1 MRSLLLL
8 VTAVLAAAQRPSVP
22 PLPLRPSLY
31 TPSPPPLPPPSPP
44 PSPPPDLTPG
54 LGIPTV
60 GNCTCQYT
68 CRASAPD
75 ERYVRPSPSPSPSTP
90 LDGWMHSG
98 ELWLWRMGGGTRP
111 IRTLPLSPLR
121 HRTSTW
127 PSLAQPHQ
135 NGMHWGGPGQGL
147 PCHHHIARSSR

>member
-75 ERYVRPSPSPSPSTP
+75 ERYVRPSPSPSPSTRWM
-90 LDGWMHSG
+90 DGCTVESCGCGAWG
-98 ELWLWRMGGGTRP
+98 EG
-111 IRTLPLSPLR
+111 
-121 HRTSTW
+121 HD
-127 PSLAQPHQ
+127 PSAHCP
-135 NGMHWGGPGQGL
+135 
-147 PCHHHIARSSR
+147 